1 MSGQKFQPA
10 IAQTSKPVS
19 IESTS
24 QNAVKQEEQNM
35 SPAQTSFSPP
45 TQKENTHAPGSNNS
59 GNLSGYLLKWTN
71 YIKGYQKRWISINNG
86 LLSYFRSPNEMDHTC
101 RGAINLANASITQS
115 EDGVSFV
122 VSNGTSNQT
131 FHLRA
136 SNEIDKQ
143 KWINAL
149 ELAKNKAKQLG
160 HGNAGT
166 STNPIF
172 NNLGQGNHDSDDDDP
187 TLEAEK
193 NELENLLQV
202 LKHKL
207 NELSLSHEFVLKH
220 SNALS
225 KSLTDLENI
234 QARPDDITIKTIN
247 ERSTIYKIA
256 MIGVM
261 NHCQEFINLAL
272 FQTRKM
278 HKILQS
284 EREMRLRYFLVLIL
298 APFKKL
304 GSPKKKNNPKRMVF
318 L

>member
-1 MSGQKFQPA
+1 
-10 IAQTSKPVS
+10 
-19 IESTS
+19 
-24 QNAVKQEEQNM
+24 
-35 SPAQTSFSPP
+35 
-45 TQKENTHAPGSNNS
+45 
-59 GNLSGYLLKWTN
+59 
-71 YIKGYQKRWISINNG
+71 
-86 LLSYFRSPNEMDHTC
+86 MDHTC
-101 RGAINLANASITQS
+101 RGAINLANAHIQQS

-136 SNEIDKQ
+136 SNEIEKQ

-149 ELAKNKAKQLG
+149 DLGKNKAKQLG
-160 HGNAGT
+160 HNNVGNSG
-166 STNPIF
+166 TNPIF
-172 NNLGQGNHDSDDDDP
+172 NNNNNHDSDDDDP
-187 TLEAEK
+187 ALEAEK

-207 NELSLSHEFVLKH
+207 NELSLSHEFVLKQ
-220 SNALS
+220 SNMLT

-234 QARPDDITIKTIN
+234 QSRPDEIAIKTIN

-256 MIGVM
+256 MIGVI

-284 EREMRLRYFLVLIL
+284 EREMRLRY
-298 APFKKL
+298 
-304 GSPKKKNNPKRMVF
+304 
-318 L
+318 